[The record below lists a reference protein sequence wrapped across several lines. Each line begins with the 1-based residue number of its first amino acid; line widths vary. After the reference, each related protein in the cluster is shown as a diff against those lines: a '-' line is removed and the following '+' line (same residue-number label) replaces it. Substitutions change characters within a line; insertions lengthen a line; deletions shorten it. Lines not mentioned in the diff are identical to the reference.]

1 MSCLHCCYW
10 RFFTLNQA
18 IREQQIDE
26 MDIDISRRMRS
37 VKMCCCNSCYSL
49 LIFVNS
55 QLKFRES
62 EITRG
67 MNELATKRKNFE
79 SDTLAERMS
88 IEAERERVKLEM
100 EALSVEM
107 SAEKRRQELLRL
119 EQEHRQNIMKDFE
132 ESNRL
137 QEVRE
142 QLAQKEIDFQKHVEE
157 ASARYTIEVRARM
170 EQMEVDVQERM
181 QDFGRQMEG
190 KVQELAAREKIL
202 EGQERPI
209 MLAKEM
215 EDIIATCE
223 AKVRRNDK
231 ETARLKAWEI
241 KLQYQSKEL
250 DLLSDTISQQLGND
264 DMKKLYL
271 GMQAQYKE
279 KLARLALAEK
289 KGKVV
294 SLYYFSASHAFRR
307 RWCFCVEL
315 QSRRAR
321 HSRRSNSCSRKSCFN
336 CRKECSCNS
345 FGQHDRETGSGES
358 DSVGYGPTAAGNFQ
372 GRWNRRRQQ

>member
-1 MSCLHCCYW
+1 M
-10 RFFTLNQA
+10 
-18 IREQQIDE
+18 
-26 MDIDISRRMRS
+26 RRGGLQYVSDTR
-37 VKMCCCNSCYSL
+37 VG
-49 LIFVNS
+49 S

-67 MNELATKRKNFE
+67 MNELAIKRKSFE

-88 IEAERERVKLEM
+88 IEAERDRVRVELEVLT
-100 EALSVEM
+100 AEM
-107 SAEKRRQELLRL
+107 SLEKRRQELLRL

-137 QEVRE
+137 QDVRDE
-142 QLAQKEIDFQKHVEE
+142 LAKKELDFQKHVEE
-157 ASARYTIEVRARM
+157 ASAKYTLEIRARM
-170 EQMEVDVQERM
+170 EQMELDVQERM
-181 QDFGRQMEG
+181 QDFGKQMEF
-190 KVQELAAREKIL
+190 KVLELAAREKTL

-231 ETARLKAWEI
+231 ETARLKAWET

-250 DLLSDTISQQLGND
+250 DLLSETIAHQLGND
-264 DMKKLYL
+264 EMKKIYL

-289 KGKVV
+289 KGT
-294 SLYYFSASHAFRR
+294 H
-307 RWCFCVEL
+307 
-315 QSRRAR
+315 
-321 HSRRSNSCSRKSCFN
+321 
-336 CRKECSCNS
+336 
-345 FGQHDRETGSGES
+345 
-358 DSVGYGPTAAGNFQ
+358 
-372 GRWNRRRQQ
+372 

>member
-1 MSCLHCCYW
+1 LFHHVPYLFANIARGIVPAMLM
-10 RFFTLNQA
+10 RMQA
-18 IREQQIDE
+18 SREQQLDE

-37 VKMCCCNSCYSL
+37 VILSSL
-49 LIFVNS
+49 LPAIYCITACISLQRFFSS

-67 MNELATKRKNFE
+67 MNELALKRKNFD
-79 SDTLAERMS
+79 SDCLAERTS
-88 IEAERERVKLEM
+88 IEVERERLKVDM
-100 EALSVEM
+100 AALLAEM
-107 SAEKRRQELLRL
+107 SIEKRRQELLRL

-142 QLAQKEIDFQKHVEE
+142 ELAQKEVDFMKHVEE
-157 ASARYTIEVRARM
+157 ASAQHTIEIRARM
-170 EQMEVDVQERM
+170 DQMEVEVQERM
-181 QDFGRQMEG
+181 QEFAKQMEA
-190 KVQELAAREKIL
+190 KVLELAAREKVL

-250 DLLSDTISQQLGND
+250 DLLSDTVTQQLGND
-264 DMKKLYL
+264 EMKKIYL

-279 KLARLALAEK
+279 KLSRLALAEK
-289 KGKVV
+289 KGKAPVHRV
-294 SLYYFSASHAFRR
+294 LFSY
-307 RWCFCVEL
+307 VI
-315 QSRRAR
+315 
-321 HSRRSNSCSRKSCFN
+321 
-336 CRKECSCNS
+336 
-345 FGQHDRETGSGES
+345 
-358 DSVGYGPTAAGNFQ
+358 
-372 GRWNRRRQQ
+372 